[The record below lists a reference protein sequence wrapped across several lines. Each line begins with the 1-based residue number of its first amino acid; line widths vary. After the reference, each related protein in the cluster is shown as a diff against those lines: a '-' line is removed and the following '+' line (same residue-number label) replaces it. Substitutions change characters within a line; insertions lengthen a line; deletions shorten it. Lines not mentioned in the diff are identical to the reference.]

1 MENIGMP
8 DENNKSKRASVIS
21 QARALTRTSLKASLA
36 TLDAESGS
44 PYASLITIA
53 AEADGT
59 PVFLISTL
67 AKHTQNL
74 MQDARASILFD
85 GTDGLGDPLEGGRL
99 SIMGRVE
106 ISSDKATRARFLFR
120 HCEASL
126 YADFKDFAFYRLV
139 LERAHY
145 VDGFGNIY
153 DLEPHELII
162 DTSGAGALLE
172 AEEDVVSHM
181 NEDHA
186 QAIELYATKL
196 LGGAA
201 GSWRMSGCDPEG
213 CDLVLGEKGLRL
225 VFPQRVTTPDEI
237 RAQLV
242 TLVKTARG

>member
-1 MENIGMP
+1 MPEEN
-8 DENNKSKRASVIS
+8 SRAERTSVRA
-21 QARALTRTSLKASLA
+21 QARTLSRTALKASLA

-53 AEADGT
+53 AEANGT

-74 MQDARASILFD
+74 MRDSRASILFD

-99 SIMGRVE
+99 TVSGRVE
-106 ISSDKATRARFLFR
+106 ISSDKAIRARFLSR
-120 HCEASL
+120 HPEAAL
-126 YADFKDFAFYRLV
+126 YADFKDFSFYRLI
-139 LERAHY
+139 LERGHY
-145 VDGFGNIY
+145 VGGFGSIY

-162 DTSGAGALLE
+162 DTGGADALLE
-172 AEEDVVSHM
+172 AEEEIVIHM

-186 QAIELYATKL
+186 GAIELYATKL

-201 GSWRMSGCDPEG
+201 GRWRMSGCDTEG

-225 VFPQRVTTPDEI
+225 VFSQRVLTPGEI
-237 RAQLV
+237 RVQLAM
-242 TLVKTARG
+242 LAETARS